1 MRTVLLV
8 VNEKNEKS
16 KSEISVKSGGNSGI
30 RLGSAKVFV
39 SEEEYVLSHWS
50 LRNRTPCSQP
60 DQWYCR
66 TIEAQVR
73 P

>member
-1 MRTVLLV
+1 MIVEMTQKD
-8 VNEKNEKS
+8 EKFE
-16 KSEISVKSGGNSGI
+16 SELAIILGGNSRI
-30 RLGSAKVFV
+30 RLGTAKIFV

-50 LRNRTPCSQP
+50 LRNRTRCSQP

-66 TIEAQVR
+66 VIEAQVR

>member
-1 MRTVLLV
+1 MTQ
-8 VNEKNEKS
+8 KNEKFE
-16 KSEISVKSGGNSGI
+16 SELAIILGGNSRI
-30 RLGSAKVFV
+30 RLGTAKIFV

-66 TIEAQVR
+66 VIEAQVR

>member
-1 MRTVLLV
+1 MTQ
-8 VNEKNEKS
+8 KNEKFE
-16 KSEISVKSGGNSGI
+16 SELAIILGGNSRI
-30 RLGSAKVFV
+30 RLGTAKIFV
-39 SEEEYVLSHWS
+39 SEEEYVLSHWY

-60 DQWYCR
+60 DPWYCR